1 MTVKPVDFMYTATKL
16 VGCIHMNMYLFSYFR
31 QFHFKAAFD
40 FNPTGEA
47 CDLGH
52 ITKAFEL
59 NGGNQVAGLDVVK
72 LQC

>member
-31 QFHFKAAFD
+31 QFHFKAAVD

-52 ITKAFEL
+52 IT
-59 NGGNQVAGLDVVK
+59 
-72 LQC
+72 